1 MAEKTLKE
9 YCKDAKKRLKSGF
22 WQQCY
27 KGIDQEINRAEQE
40 GLSSSKVKE
49 YYVGRVEESIKSVD
63 NDDEFYEK
71 VKAILISEGEIPNAI
86 GRLTDK
92 EYFETLTYEEK
103 QRYTLSLSERYIK
116 AVERFN
122 KEKSLGYKDGV
133 K

>member
-63 NDDEFYEK
+63 NDDEFYET